1 MVLKML
7 MLFSICE
14 KAFGRIGKKIEK
26 NKLPKG
32 GKDSGVECDT
42 KTPGCE
48 TMCIDSFF
56 PISPTSFW
64 QLEIIVI
71 ALPMII
77 FTTYV
82 SHVQGQQLRVLD
94 KKQCKEALMENHVE
108 EENEIKFYKAYI
120 LMNVCRT
127 LFGGLMLLA
136 YFQIYI
142 FKMEVPESYVCD
154 RAPCQQ
160 LT

>member
-1 MVLKML
+1 

-14 KAFGRIGKKIEK
+14 KAFGRIGKKLEK

-56 PISPTSFW
+56 PISPGWVTKLIIVVIENCHDFRILSSTLVTLKKTFFW

-77 FTTYV
+77 FATYV
-82 SHVQGQQLRVLD
+82 SHVQGKQLKTKLD
-94 KKQCKEALMENHVE
+94 KKKLTVALVENKGEEDNEACFN
-108 EENEIKFYKAYI
+108 
-120 LMNVCRT
+120 
-127 LFGGLMLLA
+127 
-136 YFQIYI
+136 
-142 FKMEVPESYVCD
+142 P
-154 RAPCQQ
+154 QQ
-160 LT
+160 VFPGPGPTNFSP